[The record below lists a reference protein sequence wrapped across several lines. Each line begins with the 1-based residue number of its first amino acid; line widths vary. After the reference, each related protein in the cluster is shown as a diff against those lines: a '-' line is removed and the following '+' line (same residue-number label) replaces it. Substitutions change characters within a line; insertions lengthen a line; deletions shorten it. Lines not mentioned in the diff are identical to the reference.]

1 MSCPSPLSLSLSLSL
16 SPLPSPPFS
25 LLRSLDHPAFSVI
38 LSLRSLSVLSLSLS
52 LSPMRFFINCGA
64 EEEITTGGIKW
75 LTDEG
80 FVAGGNRS
88 AVATP
93 GIAATLATLR
103 FFPDAAAKKNCFVV
117 PVTKGATYL
126 VRTTYFYGGFDGG
139 ATPPCFDQIVGG
151 TRWSTVNTSGDYT
164 RGLASYYEVVVRAAA
179 KTLSVCLARNGRSTA
194 APFISALEVAALEDS
209 IYNSTDLDGHL
220 LATVARH
227 RFGHAGAITS
237 YPEDP
242 FNRYWEPFPA
252 GDGDPVVESHANV
265 SAAGLWNLPPAA
277 AFQRGIT
284 ASRGKPVVLRW
295 PPVELPPAT
304 YYVALYFQDNRTP
317 SPFSWRVFDVSLNG
331 EPFYPGLNVSATGVM
346 VFSGDWPLSGKTE
359 ITLTPAPESPVGP
372 VINAGEVLQLVPRK
386 GRTVTRD
393 VIAMEEL
400 ARSLTNVPADW
411 NGDPCL
417 PWETAWTGVE
427 CSRGKLAR
435 VVSLNLTRWGLTG
448 TLPEGI
454 NNMTALTSIWLGG
467 NMISGPIPDLGSLQQ
482 LVSLRLE
489 DNQLSGPIPPSLGS
503 LMEIREIF
511 LQNNDLQGAIPQS
524 LTARSGIN
532 IQISPGNNKITA
544 LRP

>member
-1 MSCPSPLSLSLSLSL
+1 MTPSSTIFFFFFLLFFSVSA
-16 SPLPSPPFS
+16 LPPQSFSTPS
-25 LLRSLDHPAFSVI
+25 LLG
-38 LSLRSLSVLSLSLS
+38 
-52 LSPMRFFINCGA
+52 FFINCGA

-75 LTDEG
+75 LTDEDSSP
-80 FVAGGNRS
+80 AGTDRQWRRLVSPPPSPPS
-88 AVATP
+88 ASSPTRRRRRTASS
-93 GIAATLATLR
+93 
-103 FFPDAAAKKNCFVV
+103 
-117 PVTKGATYL
+117 
-126 VRTTYFYGGFDGG
+126 TTYFYGGFDGG

-284 ASRGKPVVLRW
+284 ASRGSRSSC
-295 PPVELPPAT
+295 
-304 YYVALYFQDNRTP
+304 DNRTP

-372 VINAGEVLQLVPRK
+372 VINAGEVLQLVP
-386 GRTVTRD
+386 GRGGPFFS

-427 CSRGKLAR
+427 CSRG
-435 VVSLNLTRWGLTG
+435 SLPGWNLTRWGLTG

-503 LMEIREIF
+503 LMEIRRSCWLLIRPLSLSLSCRF
-511 LQNNDLQGAIPQS
+511 LQNNDLQGPIPQS